1 MASPSNTPG
10 TYYVTVVEDT
20 DINRVISTAT
30 LVTELQF
37 NHRCP
42 MVGWIKDVVIDN
54 TQENQPQLKSVLV
67 NTLKDLGE
75 TCGCSRVESINTSL
89 DGDI

>member
-1 MASPSNTPG
+1 MTLTP
-10 TYYVTVVEDT
+10 
-20 DINRVISTAT
+20 
-30 LVTELQF
+30 F
-37 NHRCP
+37 FK
-42 MVGWIKDVVIDN
+42 VGWIKDVVIDN